1 MTNHADW
8 VVSKYI
14 SDTDY
19 KDTQSD
25 TEVFE
30 NSRAPWKNLV
40 KNVKFWAH
48 KKVIEIPQ
56 WGNQFINDA
65 FHAREQKLHEGKLN
79 I

>member
-25 TEVFE
+25 TEDFE
-30 NSRAPWKNLV
+30 SDFLEPDENLV
-40 KNVKFWAH
+40 RKCK
-48 KKVIEIPQ
+48 I
-56 WGNQFINDA
+56 
-65 FHAREQKLHEGKLN
+65 LST
-79 I
+79 